1 LPVESSIFGTLR
13 ALPKG
18 PHGLS
23 RDEVAASQR
32 ARLMAAMATVVGE
45 KGYPATTIGDVAG
58 RAGVSLRTFYEHF
71 PDKEECYLA
80 AYDVFANTILA
91 RLAADVAPDADWHEF
106 ISSTLH
112 AYLGMLEAEPEIA
125 RGFLVESNAAGPR
138 ARRRRRDAFGVMA
151 AAIKQ
156 RHEAIRRRD
165 HSLGP
170 LPDSAYVGLVHG
182 VRELVCDALE
192 GPRRV
197 PLTGLAPEI
206 IVWISA
212 MVEGAAAAGSASRSE
227 GRRPRRAARART

>member
-1 LPVESSIFGTLR
+1 LPVQSSIFGTLR

-32 ARLMAAMATVVGE
+32 ARLMAAIATVVGE

-80 AYDVFANTILA
+80 AYDVFANTILE
-91 RLAADVAPDADWHEF
+91 RLAADVPPNADWHEF
-106 ISSTLH
+106 ITSTLY

-156 RHEAIRRRD
+156 RHQAIRRRD
-165 HSLGP
+165 PSLGA
-170 LPDSAYVGLVHG
+170 LPDSAYVALVHG
-182 VRELVCDALE
+182 VRELVCDELE
-192 GPRRV
+192 ASRRAR
-197 PLTGLAPEI
+197 LTELAPEI

-212 MVEGAAAAGSASRSE
+212 MVEGAAAASRS
-227 GRRPRRAARART
+227 GARRPRAAARART